1 MAKRNERYRKRRRRR
16 RGPRIFF
23 TLLTFCI
30 VAGAIIASLTVFLKV
45 AKIEVRGAARYTDA
59 QIIES
64 SGIQVGDNLFAVN
77 KFAVSSKMLNEF
89 PYLESVRITRRLP
102 DTFVFEVTERVPCG
116 YIDTEDQRWLIDKAG
131 YLLERVDKT
140 QEVQAANILSGEE
153 LLAPKPGGVINWKEA
168 EKRNALVAVLQALSE
183 HQMIGKVQQ
192 VDVSAL
198 YSIRFTYEN
207 RLSVLLGSTENLGK
221 KFTMLDVVLPQLAP
235 TDRGELNVSNAK
247 EARFAPE
254 KKQTDAAAAA

>member
-1 MAKRNERYRKRRRRR
+1 M
-16 RGPRIFF
+16 
-23 TLLTFCI
+23 
-30 VAGAIIASLTVFLKV
+30 
-45 AKIEVRGAARYTDA
+45 
-59 QIIES
+59 
-64 SGIQVGDNLFAVN
+64 
-77 KFAVSSKMLNEF
+77 
-89 PYLESVRITRRLP
+89 
-102 DTFVFEVTERVPCG
+102 PCG

-153 LLAPKPGGVINWKEA
+153 LLAPKPGGQINWKEA